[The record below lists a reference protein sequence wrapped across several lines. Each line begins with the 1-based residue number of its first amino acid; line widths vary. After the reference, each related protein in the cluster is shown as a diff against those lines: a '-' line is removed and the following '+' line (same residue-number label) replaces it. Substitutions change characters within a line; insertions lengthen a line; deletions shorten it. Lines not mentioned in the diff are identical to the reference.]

1 MHKKSR
7 HYGLLFF
14 VYIRMNTSNSHML
27 RSRAFR
33 RFLTSVIVI
42 AALVLLAI
50 YVKRQFTATHT
61 EVMDDVM
68 VEKITSMGK
77 LELVKYAM
85 KDVLEKKEVHMIL
98 PDERVLFVA
107 VGEVTACIDLTKIKK
122 QDISSTKDT
131 VTVLMP
137 KPEICYARL
146 DHQRSKVYDVS
157 GILLPNT
164 AKAMVEDV
172 YKLAEQKLL
181 DNARE
186 LNVLGKAQENAQLIF
201 KPLLE
206 NISGK
211 KVVLKFK

>member
-1 MHKKSR
+1 
-7 HYGLLFF
+7 
-14 VYIRMNTSNSHML
+14 ML

-33 RFLTSVIVI
+33 RFLTSVII
-42 AALVLLAI
+42 IGALVLLALYI
-50 YVKRQFTATHT
+50 KREFKATHT
-61 EVMDDVM
+61 EVIDDVM

-137 KPEICYARL
+137 KPEICYVRL

-164 AKAMVEDV
+164 AKTMVEDV
-172 YKLAEQKLL
+172 YKLAEKKLL
-181 DNARE
+181 DNAQE
-186 LNVLGKAQENAQLIF
+186 LNILGKAQENAQLIF

-206 NISGK
+206 NIAGK
-211 KVVLKFK
+211 KVVLRFK